1 MARDTQADA
10 RKTGV
15 AGWNESTGAG
25 RDSSRGGRGK
35 RLAADRRRRV
45 AVVAFVIVC
54 CVIALACAIPVQ
66 ERITRGLWFKGGTAQ
81 TMTASEDMGSDELST
96 AVSTI
101 KGRLGAVGLSE
112 YAVDASGSDSVVIK
126 LPWNVDGKHM
136 AESVGGAG
144 VLEFVRMDEIGDAD
158 ALALLNAGAD
168 DVTLKEGTY
177 TSFLSNDDVTS
188 CETTLVSDG
197 VYAVTIHFDD
207 KGAQKFADVT
217 EELAEDYGSI
227 AIVIDGLVVSSPS
240 VSEKIEGGQVSISG
254 GFSQEEAGALKAVL
268 DSQTLPTNLKLA
280 NSEDIGPLAGD
291 QMPVIMVGVACA
303 VAAVVA
309 VLAFVRM
316 RKTGLL
322 VCATELV
329 LAALM
334 LGCMAVASRIEVYVL
349 SPAALAGGILA
360 CGCGVVAA
368 WMAVARFQAQVRA
381 GKSVRGS
388 SLSSPTEALNPFAL
402 PVVAVCVVSLV
413 FLFLPQAM
421 LREFGLSVVL
431 GAVASVMAVLVFE
444 VPLLRV
450 LATGP
455 MQKNLA
461 AWGLEATAGTGD
473 ASAGSHSKEASA

>member
-1 MARDTQADA
+1 MARGTEADT

-25 RDSSRGGRGK
+25 RNSAKGGRGK

-45 AVVAFVIVC
+45 AVVIFVIVC
-54 CVIALACAIPVQ
+54 CIIALVCAWPVQ

-81 TMTASEDMGSDELST
+81 TMSADAEVSSEDLAT

-101 KGRLGAVGLSE
+101 KGRLGAVGVSE

-126 LPWNVDGKHM
+126 LPWNVDGKRI
-136 AESVGGAG
+136 AETVGGAG

-158 ALALLNAGAD
+158 ALTLLNSGAD

-177 TSFLSNDDVTS
+177 TAFLNNKNVTS
-188 CETTLVSDG
+188 CETTMVSEG
-197 VYAVTIHFDD
+197 VYAITIHFDD
-207 KGAQKFADVT
+207 NGAQKFADVT
-217 EELAEDYGSI
+217 EELAEDHSSI
-227 AIVIDGLVVSSPS
+227 AIVIDGMVVSSPS
-240 VSEKIEGGQVSISG
+240 VSEKIEGGQVSITG
-254 GFSQEEAGALKAVL
+254 GFDQTQAGALKAVL
-268 DSQTLPTNLKLA
+268 DSQTLPTHLKLA
-280 NSEDIGPLAGD
+280 SSEEIGPLAGE
-291 QMPVIMVGVACA
+291 QMPLVLVGGACA

-309 VLAFVRM
+309 VLAFMRM

-322 VCATELV
+322 VCATEV
-329 LAALM
+329 VIAALM
-334 LGCMAVASRIEVYVL
+334 LGLMAVASRIEVFLL
-349 SPAALAGGILA
+349 SPFALIGGVAA

-368 WMAVARFQAQVRA
+368 WLVANRFQAQVRS

-388 SLSSPTEALNPFAL
+388 SLSAPTEALNPFVL

-431 GAVASVMAVLVFE
+431 GAIASVMGVLLFE

-450 LATGP
+450 LATGS
-455 MQKNLA
+455 MQDNA
-461 AWGLEATAGTGD
+461 ASWGLEAATGNQRD
-473 ASAGSHSKEASA
+473 TEAKEASA